1 MVELEC
7 EVLRVGI
14 SKIPGAKKKQAP
26 EWWNIGRHAGF
37 RHQCHVRE
45 SSNLSSG
52 NKRSYKAIIMSK
64 KNITAKRKAVLDP
77 ELLKAIFY
85 CPILK
90 KNVEV
95 EKSLISFHGYSHPGG
110 LQQDGYSEVNVSFM
124 CECGDS
130 HHITI
135 YDD

>member
-1 MVELEC
+1 M
-7 EVLRVGI
+7 
-14 SKIPGAKKKQAP
+14 AKR
-26 EWWNIGRHAGF
+26 N
-37 RHQCHVRE
+37 V
-45 SSNLSSG
+45 
-52 NKRSYKAIIMSK
+52 
-64 KNITAKRKAVLDP
+64 TAKRKMILSP

-95 EKSLISFHGYSHPGG
+95 EKSLISFHGYYNPDG
-110 LQQDGYSEVNVSFM
+110 LQSDGYSEVNVRFM

>member
-1 MVELEC
+1 
-7 EVLRVGI
+7 
-14 SKIPGAKKKQAP
+14 
-26 EWWNIGRHAGF
+26 
-37 RHQCHVRE
+37 
-45 SSNLSSG
+45 
-52 NKRSYKAIIMSK
+52 MSK
-64 KNITAKRKAVLDP
+64 RNITAKRKMILRP

-95 EKSLISFHGYSHPGG
+95 EKSLISFYGYYHPGDF
-110 LQQDGYSEVNVSFM
+110 QQDGYSEVTVSFI

-130 HHITI
+130 HRVTI